1 MLKET
6 IGTLACRRS
15 LLNDL
20 GFMDVLLLSA
30 VLLLL
35 SSYIVF
41 SLEVLAADRCRVQ
54 GWGGC
59 GWRG

>member
-1 MLKET
+1 
-6 IGTLACRRS
+6 
-15 LLNDL
+15 
-20 GFMDVLLLSA
+20 MDMFLLSA

-54 GWGGC
+54 GGDAVDGEDDGDGPDSAVQPGAETGGESQ
-59 GWRG
+59 